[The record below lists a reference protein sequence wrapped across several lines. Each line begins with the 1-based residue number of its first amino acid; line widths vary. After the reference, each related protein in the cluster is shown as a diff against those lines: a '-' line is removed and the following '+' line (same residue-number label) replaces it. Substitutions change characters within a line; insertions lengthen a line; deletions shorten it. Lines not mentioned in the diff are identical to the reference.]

1 VRDRE
6 GIEMISAEDNNLLTQ
21 TNPGTPAGELLRRY
35 WQPVALSE
43 ELPEGGAP
51 LKVRIL
57 GEELALFR
65 DDQGRPGLLG
75 LHCAH
80 RGTDLSYGRVENG
93 GLRCLYHGWLYDVSG
108 CVLEQP
114 GEPGGGA
121 NRREIRHPAYPCR
134 DAGGVILTYMGPGE
148 PPLLPEYEFLNV
160 PAEQRAV
167 TKVHYE
173 CNFLQGNE
181 GNIDPVHLSFLH
193 QYLSEAQ
200 VAMRRVVPGS
210 NTTDNTLLAEDIAP
224 TIEVELADFGLRIYT
239 VRDSGPGKRYLRVTN
254 FVMPNLAAFGG
265 STVGEGYA
273 VHWHVPIDDKNH
285 WKYVFLFS
293 RHRALTPEL
302 REKNRA
308 DLTADYHLTRNA
320 GNRYL
325 QDRESMKTQTFT
337 GMGLNFQAHDAFATE
352 SQGAIQNRTEEH
364 LVSSDK
370 AIVAARKLLLNG
382 INDARNGRD
391 PQHVIRKAEA
401 NRLLHLQVF
410 SEVIPATTDWKQHT
424 RERIGEIQRA
434 YGKAQ
439 V

>member
-1 VRDRE
+1 
-6 GIEMISAEDNNLLTQ
+6 MISAEENNLLTQ
-21 TNPGTPAGELLRRY
+21 TNAGTPSGELLRRY

-43 ELPEGGAP
+43 ELPPGGAP
-51 LKVRIL
+51 LKVQIL

-65 DDQGRPGLLG
+65 DDRGRPGLLG

-80 RGTDLSYGRVENG
+80 RGTDLSYGRIENG
-93 GLRCLYHGWLYDVSG
+93 GLRCLYHGWLYDITG

-121 NRREIRHPAYPCR
+121 NRSEIRHRAYPCR
-134 DAGGVILTYMGPGE
+134 EAGGVILTYMGTGE
-148 PPLLPEYEFLNV
+148 PPLLPAYEFLNV

-200 VAMRRVVPGS
+200 VAMLRVVRGS
-210 NTTDNTLLAEDIAP
+210 DATDNTLLAKDIAP
-224 TIEVELADFGLRIYT
+224 IIEVELTDYGLRIYT
-239 VRDSGPGKRYLRVTN
+239 IRDAVQGKRYLRVTN

-265 STVGEGYA
+265 ATVGEGYA
-273 VHWHVPIDDKNH
+273 VHWHVPIDDRSH

-293 RHRALTPEL
+293 RERALTPEM
-302 REKNRA
+302 RQKNRA
-308 DLTADYHLTRNA
+308 DLSPDYRLTRNA

-337 GMGLNFQAHDAFATE
+337 GMGVNFQAHDAFATE
-352 SQGAIQNRTEEH
+352 SQGAVQNRTEEH

-382 INDARNGRD
+382 IHSTKAGRD
-391 PQHVIRKAEA
+391 PQHVMRDPAS

-410 SEVIPATTDWKQHT
+410 SEVIPEAADWKQHT
-424 RERIGEIQRA
+424 QERIREIQRI
-434 YGKAQ
+434 YGEANA
-439 V
+439 

>member
-1 VRDRE
+1 
-6 GIEMISAEDNNLLTQ
+6 MISAEENSLLTQ
-21 TNPGTPAGELLRRY
+21 TGPKTPAGELLRRY

-43 ELPEGGAP
+43 ELPQGGAP
-51 LKVRIL
+51 LTVRIM
-57 GEELALFR
+57 GEDLVLFR

-75 LHCAH
+75 LHCSH

-121 NRREIRHPAYPCR
+121 NRHTIRHRAHPCSE
-134 DAGGVILTYMGPGE
+134 AGGVIFTYMGPGE
-148 PPLLPEYEFLNV
+148 PPLLPKYEFLGV
-160 PAEQRAV
+160 PEEQRAV
-167 TKVHYE
+167 TKIFYQ
-173 CNFLQGNE
+173 CNYLQGNE

-200 VAMRRVVPGS
+200 VAMQRVVRGADA
-210 NTTDNTLLAEDIAP
+210 TDNALLAVDIAP
-224 TIEVELADFGLRIYT
+224 TIEVELTDFGLRIYT
-239 VRDSGPGKRYLRVTN
+239 TRDSGSDKRYLRVTN
-254 FVMPNLAAFGG
+254 FVMPNLSAFGG

-273 VHWHVPIDDKNH
+273 VHWHVPTDDTSH

-293 RHRALTPEL
+293 REKSLTPQL

-308 DLTADYHLTRNA
+308 DLTPDYRLTRRA
-320 GNRYL
+320 ANRYH
-325 QDRESMKTQTFT
+325 QDRASMNSQTFT

-370 AIVAARKLLLNG
+370 AIVAARKLLLNAIHAVG
-382 INDARNGRD
+382 DGRD
-391 PQHVIRKAEA
+391 PQHVLKDPQL
-401 NRLLHLQVF
+401 NRFPHMIVI
-410 SEVIPATTDWKQHT
+410 SEVIPAGKDCKQHVKEIESRNRKA
-424 RERIGEIQRA
+424 RET
-434 YGKAQ
+434 
-439 V
+439 